1 MDDFRNAIDFKHS
14 HIIIIKQMLSSIS
27 RCALND
33 YNFFMEKQ
41 KQTKMKVL
49 LIVSFSKKKIDY

>member
-1 MDDFRNAIDFKHS
+1 MDDFCNANYFRHS
-14 HIIIIKQMLSSIS
+14 YIIIVKQMLSSIS

-33 YNFFMEKQ
+33 YDFFLMEKQ

-49 LIVSFSKKKIDY
+49 LIVSFLKK